1 MRYKKTESSVIRQKG
16 KYQGGDYKKT
26 KHTKF
31 SKKRTFLTPWYVPV
45 RNYLITDEMVYTQ
58 KKNFV
63 SMAPKT
69 VLKEHRKEQLKDY
82 NMNRHII
89 KDCKK
94 QKQPSR
100 CVLKKCSENILKIF
114 MRTPMPKCDFNKV
127 ALQLYWSHTLAWVF
141 SVKFAAY
148 FQNTF
153 FKKLWKNNNNRTTF
167 TLRRIVKQKTVILK
181 LKNNFLKIKAFVK
194 TTKTWRVWPSD
205 IRRLHIGR
213 LCFYIGHCPMSS
225 AFFRSGE

>member
-1 MRYKKTESSVIRQKG
+1 MEITRKQSTLNFPKNEHFLPPDTYLYEITLLR
-16 KYQGGDYKKT
+16 T
-26 KHTKF
+26 KWCTRK
-31 SKKRTFLTPWYVPV
+31 
-45 RNYLITDEMVYTQ
+45 

-141 SVKFAAY
+141 SGKFAAY

-153 FKKLWKNNNNRTTF
+153 FKKLWKNNSNRTTF

-181 LKNNFLKIKAFVK
+181 LKNNFLKRKAFVK